1 MTFAARTGEP
11 LVPSVEDAKVASEAS
26 RILAAYVSQGQVNI
40 ELDDGKHERIHAIL
54 PSSVIKI
61 LQRVLTEMAQGNA
74 VTIIPLNAELTTQQA
89 ADFLNVSRPFLV
101 KQIEAGNIP
110 HRKIGTHRRVRVEEL
125 LKYKKEIDKNRHQTL
140 DELTAEAQRLGL
152 GY

>member
-1 MTFAARTGEP
+1 MLSFP
-11 LVPSVEDAKVASEAS
+11 
-26 RILAAYVSQGQVNI
+26 
-40 ELDDGKHERIHAIL
+40 
-54 PSSVIKI
+54 IKI

-74 VTIIPLNAELTTQQA
+74 VTIIPLNAELTTQAA

-110 HRKIGTHRRVRVEEL
+110 HRKIGTHRRVRVEDL
-125 LKYKKEIDKNRHQTL
+125 LKYKREIDKNRHQTL